1 MLKVK
6 YFNHPHIV
14 NFLNE
19 PPLATYGIIPWN
31 DDVLIYFARFVCVE
45 FFENMKSDYTD
56 LPSKYYG
63 VRKSQTY
70 NQRGAFQDLAS
81 PRPPPPLISL
91 RQRIVSLISY
101 IEATY

>member
-31 DDVLIYFARFVCVE
+31 DDVPIYFARFVCVE

-63 VRKSQTY
+63 VG
-70 NQRGAFQDLAS
+70 RGRTHNRRGCFQD
-81 PRPPPPLISL
+81 PTFPQPPLPLMSL
-91 RQRIVSLISY
+91 PPSVVNLRS
-101 IEATY
+101 EA